1 MSQAGSPNNSTPG
14 SVEQCE
20 SQGETFLDEEGWKEE
35 AKGVIKD
42 IADYVQLVCVS
53 ETLPSCRSQIFLN
66 LITKE
71 DKSYTIALNPQG
83 FKVVGY
89 SLDTADTE
97 GENVYETPYSLLDN
111 LSPAYRQAFGNDLT
125 NQLLKLQKLQE
136 ETGNSD

>member
-136 ETGNSD
+136 ESGNSD

>member
-14 SVEQCE
+14 SVGQCE
-20 SQGETFLDEEGWKEE
+20 SQGETFLDEEGWKDE

-89 SLDTADTE
+89 SLNTADTE

>member
-1 MSQAGSPNNSTPG
+1 MSQDGTTNNSTPG
-14 SVEQCE
+14 SLGQGD
-20 SQGETFLDEEGWKEE
+20 SQGETFLDEEGWKDE

-42 IADYVQLVCVS
+42 IAGYVLLVCVS
-53 ETLPSCRSQIFLN
+53 ETLPSSRSQIFLN

-71 DKSYTIALNPQG
+71 EKSYTIALNPQG
-83 FKVVGY
+83 FKVVGH
-89 SLDTADTE
+89 SLNTADTE

-136 ETGNSD
+136 EAGNSD